1 MDLLSDLASGLED
14 GSLEDPPWDL
24 PYLMTPEG
32 SPFLFGR
39 CCMVDILVGNCG
51 ENCGNIG
58 NVEDIVGIWRY
69 LGDAFGCGYSL
80 KM

>member
-1 MDLLSDLASGLED
+1 
-14 GSLEDPPWDL
+14 
-24 PYLMTPEG
+24 MTPEG